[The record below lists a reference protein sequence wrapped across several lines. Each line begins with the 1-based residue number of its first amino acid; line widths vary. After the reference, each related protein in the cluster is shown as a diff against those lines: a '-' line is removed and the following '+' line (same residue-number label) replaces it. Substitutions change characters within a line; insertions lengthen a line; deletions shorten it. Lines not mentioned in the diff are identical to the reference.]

1 MVQELNKIAII
12 HLFILGFHDELNNFT
27 LNLTNPSTQG
37 EMLKVE
43 QWKEKVLLYKD
54 LVGQVDGI
62 SPTSHTWAKKN
73 IFNWTDEDI
82 KIDMERQ
89 MMERAAAKELEA
101 TPENIKKTGIFDRV
115 TKLYGEIGT
124 PATGGGTAAPE
135 AETGGEAGGEAGG
148 FGGFGGGTPEL
159 GGAPEIGG
167 GEEATPEAGA
177 EVGGF
182 GEGFRNQSKSIIDKL
197 LMDGISK
204 NEDIMLMTEG
214 IKDLIGEDDSFNE
227 EDYDDSDL
235 LQNS

>member
-1 MVQELNKIAII
+1 M
-12 HLFILGFHDELNNFT
+12 LFR
-27 LNLTNPSTQG
+27 S
-37 EMLKVE
+37 
-43 QWKEKVLLYKD
+43 
-54 LVGQVDGI
+54 
-62 SPTSHTWAKKN
+62 
-73 IFNWTDEDI
+73 
-82 KIDMERQ
+82 
-89 MMERAAAKELEA
+89 
-101 TPENIKKTGIFDRV
+101 
-115 TKLYGEIGT
+115 T

-148 FGGFGGGTPEL
+148 FGGFGGGAPEL

-182 GEGFRNQSKSIIDKL
+182 GEGFRSQSKSIIDKL